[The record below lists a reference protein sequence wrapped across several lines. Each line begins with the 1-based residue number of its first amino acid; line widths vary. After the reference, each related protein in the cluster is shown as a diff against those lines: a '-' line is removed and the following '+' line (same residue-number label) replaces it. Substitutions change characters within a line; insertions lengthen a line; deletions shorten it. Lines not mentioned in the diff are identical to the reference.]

1 MYTEKLK
8 ESMGGIIGSFIIEN
22 RELKETD
29 LKEDLQFATQNIY
42 YIMES
47 VTEYKNF
54 RMLLIVGNKKSLF
67 VHIREST
74 IVGVILKRT
83 ANTSLLDLVVRKV
96 LEIPAEGA
104 SELEPHPA
112 TIEEQV
118 PYFDDSKEEVLP
130 NVPEYARKVL
140 KFVDGNRTIGDIIDL
155 SNLPPEVVLDVILA
169 YRRSSVLHYR

>member
-29 LKEDLQFATQNIY
+29 LEEDLQFAIQNIY
-42 YIMES
+42 YIMEA
-47 VTEYKNF
+47 VTEYKRF
-54 RMLLIVGNKKSLF
+54 KMLLIVGNKKSLF
-67 VHIREST
+67 VHFHKGA
-74 IVGVILKRT
+74 IVGIILKRT

-96 LEIPAEGA
+96 LEMPKEGVI
-104 SELEPHPA
+104 EPHPS
-112 TIEEQV
+112 TIEEEV
-118 PYFDDSKEEVLP
+118 PYFDESKEEVLP